1 MGSTFACCFGT
12 GFCSLCCSACPS
24 CKGSTSTRLV
34 YSVFLFACL
43 TIFFIML
50 TPSVRDI
57 LRNESHLQENS
68 TNNCSYS
75 GGFRAVYRLSLGTTI
90 FFGLLSILVSKDER
104 MNEIEFFFCSRW
116 SKWKHHVIDERK
128 FRMDF
133 GQWNFWFLLDWSV
146 EHFSFMLENSMQFGG
161 YLDWLEALQWVNISI
176 ISSNVF
182 FSLFSSFPFNYF
194 Y

>member
-68 TNNCSYS
+68 TSNCSYS

-104 MNEIEFFFCSRW
+104 MNEIGF
-116 SKWKHHVIDERK
+116 
-128 FRMDF
+128 
-133 GQWNFWFLLDWSV
+133 FLLFKMIKVKTSCDRRAKIQNGFWAVKFLILVGLISGTFFIHVGKFDAVWRIFGLVGGTPVSEYFHHFIKRILLSV
-146 EHFSFMLENSMQFGG
+146 
-161 YLDWLEALQWVNISI
+161 
-176 ISSNVF
+176 
-182 FSLFSSFPFNYF
+182 
-194 Y
+194 